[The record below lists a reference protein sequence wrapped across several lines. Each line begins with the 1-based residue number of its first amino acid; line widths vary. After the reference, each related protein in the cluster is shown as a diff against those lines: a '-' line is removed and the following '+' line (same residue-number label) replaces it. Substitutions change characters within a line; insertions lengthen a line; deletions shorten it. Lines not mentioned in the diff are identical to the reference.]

1 MKRTPTL
8 ELLDT
13 DAGTPAEI
21 AGSLADLRMINR
33 WFGGVATMVELT
45 RRVAQTC
52 AALQNNGA
60 PGVATQQKRDKHVLP
75 RSLSLL
81 DVASGS
87 GYVPYSTREQLL
99 REGLQ
104 LEVTLLDR
112 AASHFDGAAKLP
124 FQQNSNHARSVV
136 GSALSLPF
144 RDCSFDLVGS
154 VLFAHHLG
162 PDDLV
167 RFVNESLRVCRQ
179 AILINDLIRDPIHLA
194 LVYSGFLLYR
204 SRLTRNDAPASVRQ
218 AYTQNEMRE
227 ILSRTNAARV
237 EIDSHYLYRM
247 GAIAWKQ

>member
-1 MKRTPTL
+1 MKRIPTL

-33 WFGGVATMVELT
+33 WFGGVATMVGLI
-45 RRVAQTC
+45 RRVAQ
-52 AALQNNGA
+52 AQQKNGA
-60 PGVATQQKRDKHVLP
+60 PGVPVRQTVDKYVAP

-87 GYVPYSTREQLL
+87 GYVPYSAREKFL
-99 REGLQ
+99 RQGLE
-104 LEVTLLDR
+104 LEVTLLDQ
-112 AASHFDGAAKLP
+112 AASHFGGVANDLVPLNRNGAR
-124 FQQNSNHARSVV
+124 FVV

-144 RDCSFDLVGS
+144 RDSSFDLVCS
-154 VLFAHHLG
+154 VLFAHQLG
-162 PDDLV
+162 PGELV
-167 RFVNESLRVCRQ
+167 RFVNESLRVCRK
-179 AILINDLIRDPIHLA
+179 AVLINDLIRDPIHLA
-194 LVYSGFLLYR
+194 LVYCGFPLYR

-218 AYTQNEMRE
+218 AYTQNEMQD

-247 GAIAWKQ
+247 GVIAWKQ